1 MSERILVVDDEYL
14 IATAVE
20 KALSKVGYVLA
31 KAQNMKELEKVLR
44 DGVPFDLLITD
55 VHMKEDSLSDIIEK
69 VRQSSPSIKI
79 LRMSGSA
86 DGGGPDNFIEKP
98 FGIEDLRKKVREILD
113 GSS

>member
-1 MSERILVVDDEYL
+1 MSERILVVDDEFL

-20 KALSKVGYVLA
+20 RALSRVGYVLA
-31 KAQNMKELEKVLR
+31 KAQNMKELEEVLK
-44 DGVPFDLLITD
+44 GAPFDLLITD

-69 VRQSSPSIKI
+69 VRQTSPAIKI
-79 LRMSGSA
+79 LRMSGSV
-86 DGGGPDNFIEKP
+86 DGGGFGDFIEKP